1 MIRLKDIIFS
11 FRVNQPGEKK
21 ILIFEDGKKVIKK
34 KFLRRVNP
42 ADRIKVEY
50 EGTNIKNIKGDECPK
65 GKDYVKNEITN
76 PLRVFTGS
84 VLVESG
90 DFSLVS
96 VKTLS
101 PIPKKYLKKVGE
113 ITRRIKVDAPVEI
126 GQIVASN
133 LFDNNIDLIATRK
146 IKK

>member
-1 MIRLKDIIFS
+1 MEREFVCIICP
-11 FRVNQPGEKK
+11 NGCQ
-21 ILIFEDGKKVIKK
+21 
-34 KFLRRVNP
+34 
-42 ADRIKVEY
+42 IKVEY

-84 VLVESG
+84 VLVKNG

-96 VKTLS
+96 VKTYS
-101 PIPKKYLKKVGE
+101 PIPKKYLKKIGE
-113 ITRRIKVDAPVEI
+113 ITRRIKLEAPIEI

-133 LFDNNIDLIATRK
+133 LLDNNIDLIATRK
-146 IKK
+146 IEKKKSLSS

>member
-1 MIRLKDIIFS
+1 MEREFICIICP
-11 FRVNQPGEKK
+11 NGC
-21 ILIFEDGKKVIKK
+21 
-34 KFLRRVNP
+34 
-42 ADRIKVEY
+42 RIKVEY

-84 VLVESG
+84 VLVGNG

-96 VKTLS
+96 VKTS
-101 PIPKKYLKKVGE
+101 VSIPKKYLKKIGE
-113 ITRRIKVDAPVEI
+113 ITRRIKVEAPVTI

-133 LFDNNIDLIATRK
+133 LLGEKIDLIATRK
-146 IKK
+146 IKKKNS